1 MAYSMRVLVAAVA
14 LALLAAACGS
24 GDEAEVGSAPVTS
37 DDEGADGSTET
48 TDDAGAAMT
57 GDANSDWCQ
66 AMREVQESG
75 DANPMDF
82 GFTGLDPASMEAYFT
97 GNLAMMDDWR
107 NAAPPEIDQQVE
119 TMYGLYSSFVDL
131 AEAAEWNVAVMGSD
145 PEFMELVSDPA
156 VEQAA
161 NDIDAYSRDVC
172 GVDLITIETPGA
184 SVPAAGGG
192 DASGLAQEF
201 LGQFG
206 LPPNF
211 LTDQQLECLNGEL
224 AEAFPDGL
232 PEDLALTAETVEVF
246 DTAGAACGIGTP

>member
-1 MAYSMRVLVAAVA
+1 MTFSIRVLVAAVA

-24 GDEAEVGSAPVTS
+24 GDEAQVGSAPVTS
-37 DDEGADGSTET
+37 DDQGTDGSTDA

-57 GDANSDWCQ
+57 GDGDSEWCQ
-66 AMREVQESG
+66 AIREIQESG
-75 DANPMDF
+75 EANPMDF

-119 TMYGLYSSFVDL
+119 TMYGLYSSFIDL
-131 AEAAEWNVAVMGSD
+131 AEAAEWNVAAMGSD

-156 VEQAA
+156 IEQAA

-172 GVDLITIETPGA
+172 GVDLIAVETPSP
-184 SVPAAGGG
+184 SVPAGDA
-192 DASGLAQEF
+192 DASGLAGEF

-211 LTDQQLECLNGEL
+211 LSDQQLECLNGEL
-224 AEAFPDGL
+224 AKAFPGGL
-232 PEDLALTAETVEVF
+232 PENLTLNAETLEVF
-246 DTAGAACGIGTP
+246 DTAGAACGVGIP